1 MSIVCGMTGWWPMSV
16 YLKKKRSYNLVGW
29 WSVDFLLIEMKTL
42 LILKEKSHLYL
53 FIHSSAIWCVLE
65 FHGLYRSWGCKELDT
80 TERLSFSLS
89 LYRVLGSMDS
99 TEREQTWSFP
109 MSLWSRISHK
119 WNHTICTLL
128 AFLKPTM
135 VFLQLSMVL
144 HVPPSFL
151 SSVVSL
157 YVVVSQL
164 ADPSTCWWMFGL
176 FLVWG
181 VWIRLWWSFMAKLFC
196 AHCAHFSWLCT
207 WE

>member
-1 MSIVCGMTGWWPMSV
+1 MSV

-89 LYRVLGSMDS
+89 LYRVLGPMDS

-109 MSLWSRISHK
+109 MSL
-119 WNHTICTLL
+119 
-128 AFLKPTM
+128 
-135 VFLQLSMVL
+135 
-144 HVPPSFL
+144 
-151 SSVVSL
+151 
-157 YVVVSQL
+157 
-164 ADPSTCWWMFGL
+164 
-176 FLVWG
+176 
-181 VWIRLWWSFMAKLFC
+181 
-196 AHCAHFSWLCT
+196 
-207 WE
+207 

>member
-1 MSIVCGMTGWWPMSV
+1 MSV

-42 LILKEKSHLYL
+42 LILKEKPHLYS

-65 FHGLYRSWGCKELDT
+65 FHGLYRPWGCKELDT

-109 MSLWSRISHK
+109 MSLWFRISHK

-144 HVPPSFL
+144 HVPPSFFKL
-151 SSVVSL
+151 CHVSLCGCVTVGWPIHLLMDVWVVSSSRSMNKAL
-157 YVVVSQL
+157 MIIHGQVVWCPLCSFLL
-164 ADPSTCWWMFGL
+164 AVYLGVEL
-176 FLVWG
+176 LV
-181 VWIRLWWSFMAKLFC
+181 I
-196 AHCAHFSWLCT
+196 
-207 WE
+207 E

>member
-1 MSIVCGMTGWWPMSV
+1 MSIVCGMTGWWSMSV

-42 LILKEKSHLYL
+42 LILKEKPHLYS

-65 FHGLYRSWGCKELDT
+65 FHGLYRPWGCKELDT

-89 LYRVLGSMDS
+89 LYCVLGSMDS

-109 MSLWSRISHK
+109 MSLWFRISHK

-135 VFLQLSMVL
+135 VFLKLSMVL

-181 VWIRLWWSFMAKLFC
+181 VWIRLWWSFMAKLFG

-207 WE
+207 